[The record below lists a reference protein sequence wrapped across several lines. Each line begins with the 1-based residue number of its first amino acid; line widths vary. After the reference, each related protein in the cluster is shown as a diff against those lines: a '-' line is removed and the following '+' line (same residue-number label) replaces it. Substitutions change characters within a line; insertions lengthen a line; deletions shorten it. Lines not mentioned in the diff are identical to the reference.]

1 MQGVPG
7 IWAVVVGLVDIV
19 ENMDTFEG
27 YCVRV
32 LKTITGTLYIGHVPV
47 MKKKMA
53 SDGSILCTAGV

>member
-7 IWAVVVGLVDIV
+7 IWVVVVGLVDIV

-32 LKTITGTLYIGHVPV
+32 LKKMTSGPLRHYIVGTVDRTWTLDMYQ
-47 MKKKMA
+47 
-53 SDGSILCTAGV
+53 L